1 MHQNKKKAS
10 PPKNWR
16 GKGNVR
22 EADKARPVFNA
33 RMKAVGWGCLIA
45 VAVGGILLCLLS
57 ILMAGGK
64 VPIWAIKGIGLVVG
78 CVMAA
83 VAAFCCARFSRQD
96 GFFLGLLF
104 SLIGAFVGTTISFYL
119 AKLLGRDA
127 MHLLFTEEKMNWFV
141 EKLNSRKAYT
151 IVFLIY
157 LIPGLPKDIMSY
169 AAGISSMNFK
179 AFLIFSMIGRTPAMS
194 GSLLIGA
201 LYFSGHYGIMIA
213 IGVFAVAAFVLCI
226 VFRKQIS
233 NYIDKLYE
241 KVTED

>member
-22 EADKARPVFNA
+22 EADQARPVFNA

-64 VPIWAIKGIGLVVG
+64 VPIWAIKGIGLAVG

-96 GFFLGLLF
+96 GFFLGLLCAAILYAVCLLCAVAIGERPDLWG
-104 SLIGAFVGTTISFYL
+104 LI
-119 AKLLGRDA
+119 KLLS
-127 MHLLFTEEKMNWFV
+127 MLLC
-141 EKLNSRKAYT
+141 
-151 IVFLIY
+151 
-157 LIPGLPKDIMSY
+157 GC
-169 AAGISSMNFK
+169 
-179 AFLIFSMIGRTPAMS
+179 IF
-194 GSLLIGA
+194 GSV
-201 LYFSGHYGIMIA
+201 
-213 IGVFAVAAFVLCI
+213 GVNVRRA
-226 VFRKQIS
+226 R
-233 NYIDKLYE
+233 
-241 KVTED
+241 